1 MKTTGLLI
9 ATVFIVFAICLSIIM
24 FGSVEATN
32 MYDTKEELK

>member
-1 MKTTGLLI
+1 MTTTGLLI

-24 FGSVEATN
+24 FGNVEATN